1 MTANN
6 AELYAWPID
15 LEQSRIT
22 LSAGEPVTVNIADYK
37 ITDPKLVLRSPLDSQ
52 LPTVAPS
59 PAPLV
64 LTGIY
69 ETVLRSFRSPG
80 LSGHLNPANDGHFI
94 FTPEFLL
101 RGGIKGL
108 LSKLGYENAWR
119 SELWRT
125 IDAACERRDALSP
138 LLVAPPGGRYQ
149 QIGPPTAVRVQWI
162 PLQKEGSDEGIIVD
176 ALPTYLVLSIT

>member
-94 FTPEFLL
+94 FTAEFLL
-101 RGGIKGL
+101 RGGIKCCYRN
-108 LSKLGYENAWR
+108 SAMKTLG
-119 SELWRT
+119 
-125 IDAACERRDALSP
+125 
-138 LLVAPPGGRYQ
+138 
-149 QIGPPTAVRVQWI
+149 GPSFGEPSMRLASVGM
-162 PLQKEGSDEGIIVD
+162 L
-176 ALPTYLVLSIT
+176 